1 MKKRYSDFTDE
12 LSSNQVYEGLLGYG
26 MFSEKLPPVFSSES
40 FHNYCMTTSPHFQD
54 KWSPFVFYDSMRNT
68 NIPRQLGIPNPMA
81 YYNLCKCISDH
92 WSPIQAFFRRM
103 TQKQGH
109 IVSRIHLRKMVETKA
124 LFKMNYKNWK
134 VDGTPEPDLLIGNR
148 YIVHADISTCFPSIY
163 THSIPWALV
172 GKDFAKQHAKKI
184 WANEWYNQIDHY
196 AQNCKNG
203 ETHGLLIG
211 PHASN
216 LLGEI
221 ILTSVDCEL
230 VHNWAYIRNIDDYT
244 CFVKTYEEAQLFL
257 TELATELWKYDL
269 VLNHKKT
276 EITPLPTAMTELW
289 VRQIGSPETFYRN
302 GIMDYIGARSYLDS
316 AVEVMANNK
325 NNSAI
330 LNYAIQALP
339 HDNLSKNA
347 VAYCVKTILHLSL
360 LYPYLIQILDKC
372 VFERFHVDHA
382 QIRDFLKLLY
392 EQGLNNKNYDAVC
405 HAIVFAIKYDVSIN
419 LTSAQDIV
427 SADSCLY
434 KLLAFLYFKR
444 NGMRSEVALL
454 RDHAKALKRNDEDF
468 GRNWLFVY
476 EVLPQGD
483 LPGEWKALKA
493 NGVSFLKQGFQ
504 V

>member
-1 MKKRYSDFTDE
+1 MKAYSDFSDE
-12 LSSNQVYEGLLGYG
+12 LSSNEVYEGLLGYG
-26 MFSEKLPPVFSSES
+26 LFSEKLPPVFSSES
-40 FHNYCMTTSPHFQD
+40 FYSYCIASSPNFQD
-54 KWSPFVFYDSMRNT
+54 KWRSHVFYDSMRNT
-68 NIPRQLGIPNPMA
+68 NVSRQLGIPNPMA
-81 YYNLCKCISDH
+81 YHLLCKCISDN
-92 WSPIQAFFRRM
+92 WRQIQAFIR
-103 TQKQGH
+103 QKTLGQSH
-109 IVSRIHLRKMVETKA
+109 IVSRIHLRKMAETKA

-134 VDGTPEPDLLIGNR
+134 VDGTPEPDLLIGNK

-172 GKDFAKQHAKKI
+172 GKDVAKQHTGRR
-184 WANEWYNQIDHY
+184 WVNEWYNQIDHY
-196 AQNCKNG
+196 TQICKNG

-257 TELATELWKYDL
+257 TELATELRKYDL

-276 EITPLPTAMTELW
+276 EITSLPTAMTELW

-325 NNSAI
+325 SNSAI

-339 HDNLSKNA
+339 HDKLSKNA

-372 VFERFHVDHA
+372 VFERFHVDQD
-382 QIRDFLKLLY
+382 QIRDFSKLSY
-392 EQGLNNKNYDAVC
+392 AQGLDNKNYDAVC
-405 HAIVFAIKYDVSIN
+405 YAIVFALKYGFLIDMAK
-419 LTSAQDIV
+419 AQDV
-427 SADSCLY
+427 VDSDSCLY
-434 KLLAFLYFKR
+434 KLLAFLYFKK
-444 NGMRSEVALL
+444 NGMKSEAALL
-454 RDHAKALKRNDEDF
+454 RNHARMLRQNDEDF

-476 EVLPQGD
+476 EVLSQSD
-483 LPGEWKALKA
+483 LLGEWKTLKA
-493 NGVSFLKQGFQ
+493 NGVSFLKQEFQ